1 MLSANK
7 AIKLLGIP
15 RKQFCKDIKEGKI
28 KQYDGCVLLEDLK
41 EVYPDSFDECRTK
54 TLYEIL
60 KDNASNY
67 RGLEVENLNPEKLLR
82 QIRILEAQVQQLQE
96 ELSTYKNNSNT

>member
-15 RKQFCKDIKEGKI
+15 RKQFAQDIKEGKI
-28 KQYDGCVLLEDLK
+28 NQYDGCVLLEDLK
-41 EVYPDSFDECRTK
+41 EVYPNSFDECRTK

-60 KDNASNY
+60 KNNASNY
-67 RGLEVENLNPEKLLR
+67 RDVDVDNLDPKKLLR
-82 QIRILEAQVQQLQE
+82 QIKILEAQVEQLQNE
-96 ELSTYKNNSNT
+96 IDLINKNK

>member
-15 RKQFCKDIKEGKI
+15 RKQFAQDIKEGKI
-28 KQYDGCVLLEDLK
+28 NQYDGCVLLEELK

-54 TLYEIL
+54 TLYEII
-60 KDNASNY
+60 KDNAVNY
-67 RGLEVENLNPEKLLR
+67 RDVDTDNLDPKKLLR
-82 QIRILEAQVQQLQE
+82 QIKRLEAQVEQLQN
-96 ELSTYKNNSNT
+96 ELDLVNNNK

>member
-7 AIKLLGIP
+7 AIKLLGIS
-15 RKQFCKDIKEGKI
+15 RKQFAQDIKEGKI
-28 KQYDGCVLLEDLK
+28 NQYDGCVLLEELK

-54 TLYEIL
+54 TLYEII

-67 RGLEVENLNPEKLLR
+67 RGIDVDNLDSKKLLR
-82 QIRILEAQVQQLQE
+82 QIKRLEAQVEQLQE
-96 ELSTYKNNSNT
+96 ELSTYKK

>member
-7 AIKLLGIP
+7 AIKLLGIS
-15 RKQFCKDIKEGKI
+15 RKQFTQGIKEGKI
-28 KQYDGCVLLEDLK
+28 NQYDGCVLLEDLK

-54 TLYEIL
+54 TLYEII

-67 RGLEVENLNPEKLLR
+67 RGIDVDNLDSKKLLR
-82 QIRILEAQVQQLQE
+82 QIKRLEAQVEQLQE
-96 ELSTYKNNSNT
+96 ELSTYKK

>member
-15 RKQFCKDIKEGKI
+15 RKQFAQDIKEGKI
-28 KQYDGCVLLEDLK
+28 NQYDGCVLLEDLK

-54 TLYEIL
+54 TLYEII
-60 KDNASNY
+60 KNNASNY
-67 RGLEVENLNPEKLLR
+67 RDVDADNLDPKKLLR
-82 QIRILEAQVQQLQE
+82 QIKRLEAQVEQLQQ
-96 ELSTYKNNSNT
+96 ELELQKNK